1 MSTGLTFGTISSLFG
16 LSHGIID
23 EGQYSALVAA
33 VIGSAVIPTIIAN
46 AFYLPR
52 HLLPK
57 REEASEEPTGA
68 TPVRQAASVAE

>member
-1 MSTGLTFGTISSLFG
+1 
-16 LSHGIID
+16 
-23 EGQYSALVAA
+23 
-33 VIGSAVIPTIIAN
+33 VIPTIIAN

-68 TPVRQAASVAE
+68 TPVRQAASAAE